1 VVPIDRLTEM
11 HAPVSVIAH
20 RISRHQLH
28 AKLHLR
34 TVQPKAHEDPS
45 RPPTAP
51 ELLRAYA
58 VNRGW
63 LNGSGLPDETRTGR
77 QLLKD
82 YTSGKLVYCEWPPAQ
97 SRLCL
102 YDDGLGTFTS
112 HPELLCFASG
122 TLIC

>member
-1 VVPIDRLTEM
+1 M
-11 HAPVSVIAH
+11 HAPVAVIAE

-28 AKLHLR
+28 AVLHLR
-34 TVQPKAHEDPS
+34 TVQPKPPEDPG
-45 RPPTAP
+45 RFPTAP

-82 YTSGKLVYCEWPPAQ
+82 YTSGKLAYCEWPPGQ
-97 SRLCL
+97 SRVCP

-112 HPELLCFASG
+112 RPELLQFAAG
-122 TLIC
+122 TLCW